1 MIKLTDEELLLMDE
15 QRKGLLEMESTPG
28 EDAGKVVEM
37 VTEDLEHS
45 INLVDR
51 EAAGW
56 RGLTNFASS
65 TVSKML
71 WNSITVIQRNHS

>member
-1 MIKLTDEELLLMDE
+1 MGPNGRHLVIKLTDEELPLMDE

-28 EDAGKVVEM
+28 EDAGKIVEM
-37 VTEDLEHS
+37 VTDLEHC

-56 RGLTNFASS
+56 RGLTPILQE
-65 TVSKML
+65 VL
-71 WNSITVIQRNHS
+71 L